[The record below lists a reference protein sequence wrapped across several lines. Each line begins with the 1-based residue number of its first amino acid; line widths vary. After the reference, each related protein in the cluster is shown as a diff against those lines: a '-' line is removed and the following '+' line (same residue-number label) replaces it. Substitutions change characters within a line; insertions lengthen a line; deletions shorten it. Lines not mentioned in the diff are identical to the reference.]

1 MEEEL
6 RSVEVLILELS
17 DARGQDWRLEAGW
30 KRQKASARHKRYLLQ
45 VLELEEVAS
54 GLEIELGDC

>member
-6 RSVEVLILELS
+6 RSVEVLILEHS
-17 DARGQDWRLEAGW
+17 DARGQDWRLEDGGKEK
-30 KRQKASARHKRYLLQ
+30 KRVPEGRSLLQ
-45 VLELEEVAS
+45 VLELEEVPS